1 MKQLSFLLLLT
12 ILISS
17 YSYGQDHRRFLTD
30 LNDNPTK
37 VVLKFNK
44 VTKHDPHDWK
54 FEYLFDYYGNILFQ
68 KSIHKGKVMTGQFFD
83 YNEKGDIIYEKKDYL
98 DTKGD
103 SSEVFKTVNNYDS
116 QDRLI
121 KQTISNE
128 QGDVLLIIDSLTYD
142 CNNLVYYIKD
152 YLKDGKKFT
161 FHLSYD
167 NENTLDSTIMYV
179 MNGGYTNVNYKY
191 YTNGQVL
198 ESDIKNLVIIDNE
211 KIPIDHVKEY
221 LYIYD
226 KHGNWTKRYVRIDY
240 GKKQLEL
247 KRKITYR

>member
-1 MKQLSFLLLLT
+1 MKRTSIILLLSL
-12 ILISS
+12 LINSNI
-17 YSYGQDHRRFLTD
+17 YSQDHRRFLND

-44 VTKHDPHDWK
+44 VTKHDPYDWR
-54 FEYLFDYYGNILFQ
+54 FVYLFDYYGNVLFQ
-68 KSIHKGKVMTGQFFD
+68 RSIYKRKVISEQFFD
-83 YNEKGDIIYEKKDYL
+83 YNEKGDKIYEKKDYF
-98 DTKGD
+98 DTKSD
-103 SSEVFKTVNNYDS
+103 SSEVLKTFNKYDS
-116 QDRLI
+116 HDRLI
-121 KQTISNE
+121 KQTVSNE
-128 QGDVLLIIDSLTYD
+128 HGEVLLIIDSLTYE

-152 YLKDGKKFT
+152 YLKDGKKYT
-161 FHLSYD
+161 FHQSYD

-211 KIPIDHVKEY
+211 RIPIDHVKEY
-221 LYIYD
+221 FYIYD
-226 KHGNWTKRYVRIDY
+226 KHGNWIKRYVRIDY

-247 KRKITYR
+247 KRKITYK